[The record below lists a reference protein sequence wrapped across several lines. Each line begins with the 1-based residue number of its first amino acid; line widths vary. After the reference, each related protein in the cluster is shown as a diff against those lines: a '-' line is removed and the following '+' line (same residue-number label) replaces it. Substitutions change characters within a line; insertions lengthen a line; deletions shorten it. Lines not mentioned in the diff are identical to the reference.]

1 MGTESDHWNDVYRSK
16 VPEEVSWHQSEPTM
30 SRVVLDRMG
39 LNADASIV
47 DVGGGASGLPAALL
61 ARGFRD
67 ITILDIAEPALEAA
81 RERLGEAGH
90 EVDWEVADV
99 TTWNPAR
106 MFDIWHDRAVF
117 HFLTEQWQR
126 NAYCKALL
134 QALKPGG
141 TFIIATFA
149 LDGPER
155 CSGLPV
161 RRYDPEMLAAEFG
174 PAFEIAGDW
183 REDHVTPWGSVQHF
197 CWCAFRRT
205 KAV

>member
-1 MGTESDHWNDVYRSK
+1 MGTESEHWNGVYRSK
-16 VPEEVSWHQSEPTM
+16 VPEDVSWHQSEPAM
-30 SRVVLDRMG
+30 SLVALDRMG
-39 LNADASIV
+39 LGADASIV
-47 DVGGGASGLPAALL
+47 DVGGGASRLPAALL

-67 ITILDIAEPALEAA
+67 ITILDIAASALDAA
-81 RERLGEAGH
+81 RERLGEARD
-90 EVDWEVADV
+90 EVDWQVADV
-99 TTWNPAR
+99 TAWNPAR
-106 MFDIWHDRAVF
+106 TFDIWHDRAVF

-126 NAYCKALL
+126 DAYRKTLL

-141 TFIIATFA
+141 TLIIATFA

-174 PAFEIAGDW
+174 PPFEIAGDW
-183 REDHVTPWGSVQHF
+183 QEDHVTPWGSVQHF

-205 KAV
+205 EAA